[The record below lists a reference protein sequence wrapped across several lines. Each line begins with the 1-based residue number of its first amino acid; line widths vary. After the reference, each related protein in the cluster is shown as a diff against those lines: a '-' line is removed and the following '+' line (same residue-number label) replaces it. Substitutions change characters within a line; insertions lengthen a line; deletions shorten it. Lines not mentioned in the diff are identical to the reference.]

1 VQVVNLIRAVLF
13 DLDDTLVDLREASF
27 VSFNET
33 LRRHNLRTI
42 SFQEMLDSWHVT
54 WRDVVKSVTPQG
66 VDVDTLLPV
75 IGPEYM
81 RRFAEIHLQYSK
93 LLPGARRTLSELK
106 RRGYLVGI
114 VSRRTRRVLEEEVEK
129 FKLQGFV
136 DTLVGADEVERQK
149 PDPTPILLAA
159 KRLNV
164 DVSSCVVVGDATSDI
179 RAGKSAGAF
188 AVGVLTGLQDADQ
201 LRAENPD
208 AIIVK
213 ITDLVPVLE
222 TLDP

>member
-1 VQVVNLIRAVLF
+1 MNLIRAVLF

-33 LRRHNLRTI
+33 LRRHNLRTV

-54 WRDVVKSVTPQG
+54 WRDVVRSITPPG

-81 RRFAEIHLQYSK
+81 RRFAEIHLRYSK
-93 LLPGARRTLSELK
+93 LLPGVRRALSELK

-114 VSRRTRRVLEEEVEK
+114 VSRRTRKVLEEEMEK
-129 FKLQGFV
+129 FKLQGLV
-136 DTLVGADEVERQK
+136 DTLVGADEVEKQK

-164 DVSSCVVVGDATSDI
+164 DVGCCVVVGDATSDI
-179 RAGKSAGAF
+179 KAGKSAGAF

-201 LRAENPD
+201 LRTESPD
-208 AIIVK
+208 AIIAK
-213 ITDLVPVLE
+213 IADLVPVLE